1 MRILKAD
8 EGALSRLRA
17 RLVSGETL
25 AQIAGDLGLGEHLR
39 LGPGELKTGGFR
51 RASILADAL
60 EALLGA
66 IFLDS
71 GFDAAAAAV
80 ARIMGPRMSDLPAAG
95 LLKDPKTRLQEALQA
110 HGLALPVYTLTGV
123 AGDPHVQSF
132 TVSCEIPILETR
144 GRGRGRQ
151 PPPCGAIGR
160 REIVRTAAA
169 RNAEA
174 GMSEPKFHAGH
185 VAIVGRPNVGKSTLV
200 NALVG
205 RKVSIVTAKPQT
217 TRHRILGVVNRPEA
231 QLVLVDTPGLHES
244 TRRVM
249 NQYMNRVAISSSQ
262 DADVIL
268 FVIEAMQFTDEDE
281 WVWERVRGLKQPLF
295 LVINKVDRVFP
306 KEQMLPFLEEMT
318 QRIPA
323 SGIIPISALQSDNLD
338 RLVDLIGSRLPV
350 SPPLFASDVVTDR
363 DEPFHAAEI
372 VREKLT
378 LKLREEL
385 PYGINVQIERFAD
398 ENNRIMINAVIWVER
413 AGQKAIV
420 IGQGGE
426 RLKEI
431 GRLARIELNDLWQ
444 RSVHLELWVKVKEN
458 WADSEM
464 ALRQFGYDTL

>member
-1 MRILKAD
+1 MN
-8 EGALSRLRA
+8 SS
-17 RLVSGETL
+17 V
-25 AQIAGDLGLGEHLR
+25 
-39 LGPGELKTGGFR
+39 FR
-51 RASILADAL
+51 
-60 EALLGA
+60 
-66 IFLDS
+66 
-71 GFDAAAAAV
+71 
-80 ARIMGPRMSDLPAAG
+80 
-95 LLKDPKTRLQEALQA
+95 
-110 HGLALPVYTLTGV
+110 
-123 AGDPHVQSF
+123 
-132 TVSCEIPILETR
+132 
-144 GRGRGRQ
+144 
-151 PPPCGAIGR
+151 
-160 REIVRTAAA
+160 
-169 RNAEA
+169 A
-174 GMSEPKFHAGH
+174 GM

-217 TRHRILGVVNRPEA
+217 TRHRILGVVNRPGA
-231 QLVLVDTPGLHES
+231 QLVLVDTPGLHQS
-244 TRRVM
+244 ARRVM

-268 FVIEAMQFTDEDE
+268 FVIEAMRFTEEDV

-295 LVINKVDRVFP
+295 LVVNKMDRVHP
-306 KEQMLPFLEEMT
+306 KDQLLPFLEEMT

-323 SGIIPISALQSDNLD
+323 SGIVPISALDRANLD
-338 RLVDLIGSRLPV
+338 RLVNLIGSRLPV
-350 SPPLFASDVVTDR
+350 APPLFAPDVLTDR

-385 PYGINVQIERFAD
+385 PYGINVQIERF
-398 ENNRIMINAVIWVER
+398 EEEEGRIVIHAVIWVER

>member
-1 MRILKAD
+1 
-8 EGALSRLRA
+8 
-17 RLVSGETL
+17 
-25 AQIAGDLGLGEHLR
+25 
-39 LGPGELKTGGFR
+39 
-51 RASILADAL
+51 
-60 EALLGA
+60 
-66 IFLDS
+66 
-71 GFDAAAAAV
+71 
-80 ARIMGPRMSDLPAAG
+80 MS
-95 LLKDPKTRLQEALQA
+95 
-110 HGLALPVYTLTGV
+110 
-123 AGDPHVQSF
+123 S
-132 TVSCEIPILETR
+132 
-144 GRGRGRQ
+144 
-151 PPPCGAIGR
+151 
-160 REIVRTAAA
+160 
-169 RNAEA
+169 
-174 GMSEPKFHAGH
+174 PKFRAGH

-217 TRHRILGVVNRPEA
+217 TRHRILGVVNRSDA

-262 DADVIL
+262 DADLII
-268 FVIEAMQFTDEDE
+268 FVIEAMRFTEEDA
-281 WVWERVRGLKQPLF
+281 WVWDRVRGLKQPLF

-306 KEQMLPFLEEMT
+306 KDQLLPFLDEMA
-318 QRIPA
+318 QRVPA
-323 SGIIPISALQSDNLD
+323 SGIIPVSALESDNLEP
-338 RLVDLIGSRLPV
+338 LVELVGSRLPI
-350 SPPLFASDVVTDR
+350 SPPLFAADVLTDR
-363 DEPFHAAEI
+363 NEPFHAAEV

-385 PYGINVQIERFAD
+385 PYGINVQIERYAD
-398 ENNRIMINAVIWVER
+398 EDGRIMINAVIWVER

-464 ALRQFGYDTL
+464 ALRQFGYESL

>member
-1 MRILKAD
+1 
-8 EGALSRLRA
+8 
-17 RLVSGETL
+17 
-25 AQIAGDLGLGEHLR
+25 
-39 LGPGELKTGGFR
+39 
-51 RASILADAL
+51 
-60 EALLGA
+60 
-66 IFLDS
+66 
-71 GFDAAAAAV
+71 
-80 ARIMGPRMSDLPAAG
+80 MSD
-95 LLKDPKTRLQEALQA
+95 
-110 HGLALPVYTLTGV
+110 
-123 AGDPHVQSF
+123 
-132 TVSCEIPILETR
+132 
-144 GRGRGRQ
+144 
-151 PPPCGAIGR
+151 
-160 REIVRTAAA
+160 
-169 RNAEA
+169 
-174 GMSEPKFHAGH
+174 PKFHAGH

-262 DADVIL
+262 DTDVIV
-268 FVIEAMQFTDEDE
+268 FVIEAMHFTDEDN
-281 WVWERVRGLKQPLF
+281 WVWERVRGLKQ
-295 LVINKVDRVFP
+295 RV
-306 KEQMLPFLEEMT
+306 
-318 QRIPA
+318 PA
-323 SGIIPISALQSDNLD
+323 SGIVPISALQSDNLD
-338 RLVDLIGSRLPV
+338 RLVDLVGSRLPV

-398 ENNRIMINAVIWVER
+398 ETNRLMINAVICVER

-431 GRLARIELNDLWQ
+431 GRQRNGAAPVRIRHVMRSARHVWLAPAYVLHQYAYRDTSRIVEVFTGEHGRL
-444 RSVHLELWVKVKEN
+444 
-458 WADSEM
+458 
-464 ALRQFGYDTL
+464 TLF

>member
-1 MRILKAD
+1 M
-8 EGALSRLRA
+8 S
-17 RLVSGETL
+17 
-25 AQIAGDLGLGEHLR
+25 AGG
-39 LGPGELKTGGFR
+39 KFR
-51 RASILADAL
+51 S
-60 EALLGA
+60 
-66 IFLDS
+66 
-71 GFDAAAAAV
+71 
-80 ARIMGPRMSDLPAAG
+80 
-95 LLKDPKTRLQEALQA
+95 
-110 HGLALPVYTLTGV
+110 
-123 AGDPHVQSF
+123 
-132 TVSCEIPILETR
+132 
-144 GRGRGRQ
+144 
-151 PPPCGAIGR
+151 
-160 REIVRTAAA
+160 
-169 RNAEA
+169 
-174 GMSEPKFHAGH
+174 GH

-217 TRHRILGVVNRPEA
+217 TRHRILGVVNRESA

-249 NQYMNRVAISSSQ
+249 NQYMNRVAITSSQ

-268 FVIEAMQFTDEDE
+268 FVVEAMRFTEEDQ

-295 LVINKVDRVFP
+295 VVINKVDRVSP
-306 KEQMLPFLEEMT
+306 KDQLLPFIDQMS
-318 QRIPA
+318 QRVPA
-323 SGIIPISALQSDNLD
+323 SAIVPVSALESDNLD
-338 RLVDLIGSRLPV
+338 RLLDLIAARLPV
-350 SPPLFASDVVTDR
+350 SPPLFASDVITDR
-363 DEPFHAAEI
+363 DEPFHAAEV

-385 PYGINVQIERFAD
+385 PYGINVQIERFQ
-398 ENNRIMINAVIWVER
+398 EEGGRTHINAVIWVER

-464 ALRQFGYDTL
+464 ALRQFGYESL

>member
-1 MRILKAD
+1 MTDPNFR
-8 EGALSRLRA
+8 
-17 RLVSGETL
+17 SG
-25 AQIAGDLGLGEHLR
+25 
-39 LGPGELKTGGFR
+39 
-51 RASILADAL
+51 
-60 EALLGA
+60 
-66 IFLDS
+66 
-71 GFDAAAAAV
+71 
-80 ARIMGPRMSDLPAAG
+80 
-95 LLKDPKTRLQEALQA
+95 
-110 HGLALPVYTLTGV
+110 Y
-123 AGDPHVQSF
+123 
-132 TVSCEIPILETR
+132 
-144 GRGRGRQ
+144 
-151 PPPCGAIGR
+151 
-160 REIVRTAAA
+160 
-169 RNAEA
+169 
-174 GMSEPKFHAGH
+174 

-205 RKVSIVTAKPQT
+205 RKVTIVTAKPQT
-217 TRHRILGVVNRPEA
+217 TRHRILGLVNRPAA

-262 DADVIL
+262 AADIIL
-268 FVIEAMQFTDEDE
+268 FVIEAMRFTDEDM

-295 LVINKVDRVFP
+295 LVVNKVDQVFP
-306 KEQMLPFLEEMT
+306 KDKLLPFLEEVT
-318 QRIPA
+318 ERVPA
-323 SGIIPISALQSDNLD
+323 SA
-338 RLVDLIGSRLPV
+338 RLGDLVGSRLPIW
-350 SPPLFASDVVTDR
+350 PRLFAADVGTDR
-363 DEPFHAAEI
+363 DEPFHAAEV

-398 ENNRIMINAVIWVER
+398 EGNRIMINAVIWVER

-464 ALRQFGYDTL
+464 ALRQFGYDKL

>member
-1 MRILKAD
+1 
-8 EGALSRLRA
+8 
-17 RLVSGETL
+17 
-25 AQIAGDLGLGEHLR
+25 
-39 LGPGELKTGGFR
+39 
-51 RASILADAL
+51 
-60 EALLGA
+60 
-66 IFLDS
+66 
-71 GFDAAAAAV
+71 
-80 ARIMGPRMSDLPAAG
+80 
-95 LLKDPKTRLQEALQA
+95 
-110 HGLALPVYTLTGV
+110 
-123 AGDPHVQSF
+123 
-132 TVSCEIPILETR
+132 
-144 GRGRGRQ
+144 
-151 PPPCGAIGR
+151 
-160 REIVRTAAA
+160 
-169 RNAEA
+169 
-174 GMSEPKFHAGH
+174 MSEPNFRAGH

-217 TRHRILGVVNRPEA
+217 TRHRILGLVNRPEA

-262 DADVIL
+262 DADVVL
-268 FVIEAMQFTDEDE
+268 FVIEAMRFTEEDV

-295 LVINKVDRVFP
+295 LVVNKVDRVYP
-306 KEQMLPFLEEMT
+306 KDQLLPFLEEMT
-318 QRIPA
+318 TRVPA
-323 SGIIPISALQSDNLD
+323 SGIIPISALQSDNLN
-338 RLVDLIGSRLPV
+338 RLVDLVGSRLPI
-350 SPPLFASDVVTDR
+350 SPPLFAPDVLTDR

-398 ENNRIMINAVIWVER
+398 EDNRIMINAVIWVER

>member
-1 MRILKAD
+1 M
-8 EGALSRLRA
+8 
-17 RLVSGETL
+17 
-25 AQIAGDLGLGEHLR
+25 
-39 LGPGELKTGGFR
+39 
-51 RASILADAL
+51 
-60 EALLGA
+60 
-66 IFLDS
+66 
-71 GFDAAAAAV
+71 
-80 ARIMGPRMSDLPAAG
+80 
-95 LLKDPKTRLQEALQA
+95 
-110 HGLALPVYTLTGV
+110 
-123 AGDPHVQSF
+123 
-132 TVSCEIPILETR
+132 
-144 GRGRGRQ
+144 
-151 PPPCGAIGR
+151 
-160 REIVRTAAA
+160 
-169 RNAEA
+169 
-174 GMSEPKFHAGH
+174 

-205 RKVSIVTAKPQT
+205 RKVTIVTAKPQT

-268 FVIEAMQFTDEDE
+268 FVIEAMRFTEEDV

-295 LVINKVDRVFP
+295 LVVNKVDRVYP
-306 KEQMLPFLEEMT
+306 KDQLLPFLEEMT
-318 QRIPA
+318 DARPRLGNRA
-323 SGIIPISALQSDNLD
+323 GFGAGERTISIAWSIWSA
-338 RLVDLIGSRLPV
+338 RGCRWRRRCSRP
-350 SPPLFASDVVTDR
+350 DVLTDR

-398 ENNRIMINAVIWVER
+398 EDGRIIINAVIWVER

>member
-1 MRILKAD
+1 M
-8 EGALSRLRA
+8 S
-17 RLVSGETL
+17 
-25 AQIAGDLGLGEHLR
+25 
-39 LGPGELKTGGFR
+39 
-51 RASILADAL
+51 
-60 EALLGA
+60 
-66 IFLDS
+66 
-71 GFDAAAAAV
+71 AAV
-80 ARIMGPRMSDLPAAG
+80 FR
-95 LLKDPKTRLQEALQA
+95 
-110 HGLALPVYTLTGV
+110 
-123 AGDPHVQSF
+123 
-132 TVSCEIPILETR
+132 
-144 GRGRGRQ
+144 
-151 PPPCGAIGR
+151 
-160 REIVRTAAA
+160 
-169 RNAEA
+169 
-174 GMSEPKFHAGH
+174 AGH

-205 RKVSIVTAKPQT
+205 RKVTIVSAKPQT

-244 TRRVM
+244 ARRVM

-268 FVIEAMQFTDEDE
+268 FVIEAMRFTDADE

-295 LVINKVDRVFP
+295 LVINKVDRVYP
-306 KEQMLPFLEEMT
+306 REGLLPFLEEMAE
-318 QRIPA
+318 RIPA
-323 SGIIPISALQSDNLD
+323 SGVVPISAQNADNLD
-338 RLVDLIGSRLPV
+338 RLVTLVGQRLPV
-350 SPPLFASDVVTDR
+350 SPPLFAADVLTDR

-385 PYGINVQIERFAD
+385 PYGINVQIERFA
-398 ENNRIMINAVIWVER
+398 EEGGRIMINAVIWVER

-431 GRLARIELNDLWQ
+431 GRMARIELNDLWQ

>member
-1 MRILKAD
+1 
-8 EGALSRLRA
+8 
-17 RLVSGETL
+17 
-25 AQIAGDLGLGEHLR
+25 
-39 LGPGELKTGGFR
+39 
-51 RASILADAL
+51 
-60 EALLGA
+60 
-66 IFLDS
+66 
-71 GFDAAAAAV
+71 
-80 ARIMGPRMSDLPAAG
+80 MSD
-95 LLKDPKTRLQEALQA
+95 
-110 HGLALPVYTLTGV
+110 
-123 AGDPHVQSF
+123 S
-132 TVSCEIPILETR
+132 
-144 GRGRGRQ
+144 
-151 PPPCGAIGR
+151 
-160 REIVRTAAA
+160 
-169 RNAEA
+169 
-174 GMSEPKFHAGH
+174 KFHAGH

-217 TRHRILGVVNRPEA
+217 TRHRILGVVNRPDA
-231 QLVLVDTPGLHES
+231 QL
-244 TRRVM
+244 
-249 NQYMNRVAISSSQ
+249 VAISSSQ

-268 FVIEAMQFTDEDE
+268 FVIEAMHLTDEDL

-295 LVINKVDRVFP
+295 VVINKVDRVSP
-306 KEQMLPFLEEMT
+306 KEQLLPFIGELVE
-318 QRIPA
+318 RIPA
-323 SGIIPISALQSDNLD
+323 SGIVPISALESDNLD
-338 RLVDLIGSRLPV
+338 RLVDIVGSRLPV

-385 PYGINVQIERFAD
+385 PYGINVQIERFAE
-398 ENNRIMINAVIWVER
+398 ENNRTMINAVIWVER